1 MEHKL
6 TRNLLLSVIVCCF
19 GSMYRMG
26 FHMSAV
32 NPTEVILV
40 KSLKK
45 MLKDHYNVEN
55 QSTIEWIWGLV
66 AGCFFLAASFGALT
80 SNLLKSH
87 FGRRTGLLISQ
98 FIFILGSIAQALAY
112 FSLFE
117 LFFIG
122 QLTVGYALGLSAS
135 FLTLFIEEIAHPSYS
150 FVLYTCVAIGIEMGA
165 ISANVLGINVVLGDE
180 KTWPAVFLFPAIFNI
195 LCSVILLFWIH
206 ETPIQLLKNSNR
218 SKALESVS
226 FYYQLEDS
234 EAEQRLSDIKKQY
247 TTQSE
252 SQEQKS
258 MWRALIDRTNRKA
271 LLLSFLTSTTTNFSG
286 ILGIALF
293 GTNLFSTIGLNSTTA
308 GFVNAGI
315 FSFSCIGLLISLSF
329 AKNISHRRL
338 LLIGIPVMCMV
349 NVGFIFVLSLKIVS
363 LLVID
368 LYLFLCQNVTLQAA
382 LLGTLMIVF
391 CLAFSNSVEKVMWYN
406 GTAITQPQYIDATSS
421 LTVAITYFTAFLAPF
436 FFSPLKGAVGQWS
449 FMLFII
455 ELIAAWI
462 VFFIWY
468 PNHQTNSI
476 TETLLNA

>member
-1 MEHKL
+1 MMKQTCSQTL
-6 TRNLLLSVIVCCF
+6 VILVVLCCSF
-19 GSMYRMG
+19 RMG
-26 FHMSAV
+26 YNMSAV
-32 NPTEVILV
+32 NPTEAVLV
-40 KSLKK
+40 DLLKK

-55 QSTIEWIWGLV
+55 QSTTEWIWGLV
-66 AGCFFLAASFGALT
+66 TGCFFLAATFGAL
-80 SNLLKSH
+80 SFNVLKSH

-98 FIFILGSIAQALAY
+98 FIFIFGSVIQALAY

-117 LFFIG
+117 LFILGQVIIG
-122 QLTVGYALGLSAS
+122 CALGLSAS
-135 FLTLFIEEIAHPSYS
+135 FLTLFIEEVAHSS
-150 FVLYTCVAIGIEMGA
+150 SASTLYTLIAIAIEIGTTM
-165 ISANVLGINVVLGDE
+165 ANIIGVDVLLGNE
-180 KTWPAVFLFPAIFNI
+180 KTWPAVFLFPAIFNS

-234 EAEQRLSDIKKQY
+234 EAEQRLSEIEKQY

-258 MWRALIDRTNRKA
+258 MWKALIDRTNRKA

-286 ILGIALF
+286 ILGIAIF
-293 GTNLFSTIGLNSTTA
+293 GTGLFFKIGLSSN
-308 GFVNAGI
+308 VN
-315 FSFSCIGLLISLSF
+315 
-329 AKNISHRRL
+329 
-338 LLIGIPVMCMV
+338 
-349 NVGFIFVLSLKIVS
+349 
-363 LLVID
+363 
-368 LYLFLCQNVTLQAA
+368 LQAA

-406 GTAITQPQYIDATSS
+406 GTTFTQPQYIDATSS

-436 FFSPLKGAVGQWS
+436 FFSPLKGAVEQWS
-449 FMLFII
+449 FMLFIV

-468 PNHQTNSI
+468 PKKSLQVHPTDSEVQKESDRKVT
-476 TETLLNA
+476 TENLNAPPNVFVP